1 MISEVENREKV
12 EDDFFNIWSRLQV
25 LFISA
30 SLNHIPFAGFQP
42 HIVIGSSLSF
52 MIARIVSI
60 QNKSS
65 AIRPLLFV
73 LFLIT
78 GKINSG
84 LRAGDTEET
93 QFTGLQ
99 SLRLVS
105 KSKPFLFFDNSPL
118 SAGMQQLLISVLNC
132 Y

>member
-1 MISEVENREKV
+1 MISYVENREQV
-12 EDDFFNIWSRLQV
+12 EDDFFKIGSHLQV

-30 SLNHIPFAGFQP
+30 SLSHIPFAGFQP
-42 HIVIGSSLSF
+42 HIVFGSSLSF
-52 MIARIVSI
+52 MIARKVSI

-65 AIRPLLFV
+65 AIHPLLFI
-73 LFLIT
+73 LFPIT

-93 QFTGLQ
+93 QFTGLR

-105 KSKPFLFFDNSPL
+105 KSKPFMFFDNSPL
-118 SAGMQQLLISVLNC
+118 LAGMRLVATTFII
-132 Y
+132 